1 MSHKLTAVA
10 VLAML
15 SDDLNQPVDMAAAAK
30 FNRILLDWGS
40 RSLMRRRDLLR
51 GVVEGAPY
59 GRVCPHA
66 YAWRFRMSVW
76 VTIMSHKL
84 TAVAVLAMLSDD
96 LNQPV
101 NMAAAAKFNRILLD
115 LGIKVANA
123 KERFAEGGR

>member
-1 MSHKLTAVA
+1 
-10 VLAML
+10 
-15 SDDLNQPVDMAAAAK
+15 
-30 FNRILLDWGS
+30 
-40 RSLMRRRDLLR
+40 
-51 GVVEGAPY
+51 
-59 GRVCPHA
+59 
-66 YAWRFRMSVW
+66 MSVW